1 MHALVASYPLQ
12 PVNVVQAIFFV
23 MSLFCALLLWSNTR
37 FRGICL
43 LLLLEALL
51 MALNF
56 YEETHV
62 SEQVHLITPALMF
75 ATGPAFYLFVSHLVY
90 ADHRWHS
97 RQLWHFAPVLVVLPF
112 TAYVQSVLLLGS
124 LTLLVYGFMAFM
136 KVLKYQRAVSLM
148 SSDTDEL
155 ALNWLLVVLLI
166 FALLGM
172 ADLIRVN
179 LQPYLDY
186 TFRNTWYLGHQSA
199 VLLTFMTMVFLAV
212 RQPALFSQLR
222 DYEKHVQPD
231 DGDEESIVQAH
242 IFADIDA
249 CIRDTELY
257 RTPRLTLLDVADKT
271 RFGVRDVSRAI
282 NQASG
287 QNFSD
292 YINGLR
298 IAWLLEQIS
307 QGRHHSVSILQMA
320 TDAGFNAKS
329 SFNKAFRHITGMTPS
344 AYITK
349 ENAS

>member
-1 MHALVASYPLQ
+1 MHALIASYPLQ

-62 SEQVHLITPALMF
+62 TEQVHLVTPALMF

-112 TAYVQSVLLLGS
+112 TGYVQSVLMLGS

-136 KVLKYQRAVSLM
+136 KVLKYQRAVTAM
-148 SSDTDEL
+148 SSDKDEQ
-155 ALNWLLVVLLI
+155 ALNWLLVVLLV
-166 FALLGM
+166 FAILGM
-172 ADLIRVN
+172 TDLIRVN
-179 LQPYLDY
+179 VQPVIDY
-186 TFRNTWYLGHQSA
+186 TLRNTWYLGHQSA
-199 VLLTFMTMVFLAV
+199 VLLTFMAMVFLAI

-222 DYEKHVQPD
+222 DYEQHMQPD
-231 DGDEESIVQAH
+231 HGDEEILQAH
-242 IFADIDA
+242 VFADIDA
-249 CIRDTELY
+249 RVRDTDLY
-257 RTPRLTLLDVADKT
+257 RTPRLTLMDVAEKT
-271 RFGVRDVSRAI
+271 RFGVREVSRAI
-282 NQASG
+282 NRASG
-287 QNFSD
+287 KNFSD

-298 IAWLLEQIS
+298 IAWILEQIHS
-307 QGRHHSVSILQMA
+307 GRHQSLPILQLA
-320 TDAGFNAKS
+320 TDAGFNAKT
-329 SFNKAFRHITGMTPS
+329 SFNKAFRQVTGTTPRE
-344 AYITK
+344 YIKRQTV
-349 ENAS
+349 S